1 MELNRLN
8 LKRVSL
14 LLLIP
19 VLLQAKELGPHN
31 TRTNHV
37 LIANATK
44 KSSDV
49 LINTGVVLTK
59 KPKSLSPLIGRGN
72 RRIEVQRPLPED
84 GTDETREYEE
94 ELNDT
99 SAPATDILS
108 EVTGRER
115 NKEEILDAVRPYKS
129 QDDDKFIIQD
139 GRRPGHF
146 LGKELNKLKN
156 KGLLVGAEDDKQSA
170 YGPEESIAE
179 AASRKTLEIYIAEEK
194 ADQQK
199 RHDEN
204 RNIQSPQNDS
214 IAVVKQEDKPKN
226 TSGTGTL
233 PNTTTLANPTM
244 ATNIITS
251 VTPSNRSSTGS
262 NAVFQEALVAH
273 NKLRAMHHVFPLQWN
288 ATLAEQAQRT
298 AESVASDPS
307 TFQGEPVGEN
317 IAQIW
322 HDLPRAPLK
331 ATTIWYSEK
340 KAFSFS
346 YPELNDKVK
355 HFTQMVW
362 KDTTQLGMGAAPSP
376 SGKYV
381 IVVALYRPLGNDI
394 HRIRDNVQRA
404 GPVQDVYATIKEK
417 ISKPNA
423 KRHTI
428 TTGNEGI

>member
-1 MELNRLN
+1 MDLNHLS

-19 VLLQAKELGPHN
+19 VLIQAKEVGTNN
-31 TRTNHV
+31 TITTNQV

-59 KPKSLSPLIGRGN
+59 KPQSVSQLFGRSNG
-72 RRIEVQRPLPED
+72 RVEVQRPLVED
-84 GTDETREYEE
+84 GTDETRAYEE
-94 ELNDT
+94 EVSDT
-99 SAPATDILS
+99 APATDVLS

-115 NKEEILDAVRPYKS
+115 NKEEILDTVRPYKS
-129 QDDDKFIIQD
+129 HDDDKYDIQD
-139 GRRPGHF
+139 ARSQGGHIF
-146 LGKELNKLKN
+146 GKELNKLKN
-156 KGLLVGAEDDKQSA
+156 KGLLAESVDDKQTA
-170 YGPEESIAE
+170 YGSDESIAE

-194 ADQQK
+194 VDQQK
-199 RHDEN
+199 RHDDN
-204 RNIQSPQNDS
+204 RNIQSPQNKTV
-214 IAVVKQEDKPKN
+214 AVFKHEDRPKN
-226 TSGTGTL
+226 TSGTGIL
-233 PNTTTLANPTM
+233 HNKTTTT
-244 ATNIITS
+244 ATTIP
-251 VTPSNRSSTGS
+251 PSNRSSSSS

-273 NKLRAMHHVFPLQWN
+273 NKLRAMHHVLPLQWN
-288 ATLAEQAQRT
+288 ATLAEHAQRT

-340 KAFSFS
+340 KSFSFS

-404 GPVQDVYATIKEK
+404 GPAQDVYATIKEK

-423 KRHTI
+423 K
-428 TTGNEGI
+428 

>member
-1 MELNRLN
+1 MDLNHLS

-19 VLLQAKELGPHN
+19 VLIQAKEVGTNN
-31 TRTNHV
+31 TITTNQV

-59 KPKSLSPLIGRGN
+59 KPQSVSQLFGRSNG
-72 RRIEVQRPLPED
+72 RVEVQRPLVED
-84 GTDETREYEE
+84 GTDETRAYEE
-94 ELNDT
+94 EVSDT
-99 SAPATDILS
+99 APATDVLS

-115 NKEEILDAVRPYKS
+115 NKEEILDTVRPYKS
-129 QDDDKFIIQD
+129 HDDDKYDIQD
-139 GRRPGHF
+139 ARSQGGHIF
-146 LGKELNKLKN
+146 GKELNKLKN
-156 KGLLVGAEDDKQSA
+156 KGLLAESVDDKQTA
-170 YGPEESIAE
+170 YGSDESIAE
-179 AASRKTLEIYIAEEK
+179 
-194 ADQQK
+194 D
-199 RHDEN
+199 
-204 RNIQSPQNDS
+204 
-214 IAVVKQEDKPKN
+214 
-226 TSGTGTL
+226 
-233 PNTTTLANPTM
+233 
-244 ATNIITS
+244 
-251 VTPSNRSSTGS
+251 
-262 NAVFQEALVAH
+262 AVFQEALVAH
-273 NKLRAMHHVFPLQWN
+273 NKLRAMHHVLPLQWN
-288 ATLAEQAQRT
+288 ATLAEHAQRT

-340 KAFSFS
+340 KSFSFS

-404 GPVQDVYATIKEK
+404 GPAQDVYATIKEK

-423 KRHTI
+423 K
-428 TTGNEGI
+428 